1 MLSISLTHWK
11 FRRVT
16 EIGLARLS
24 GNHDFRPG
32 NETKLV
38 HSVIHTLLM
47 AVHAHLKII
56 VGTNIDN
63 IPTFFFFVYNTLCNA
78 TDTQ

>member
-24 GNHDFRPG
+24 GNHADLYFRPG

-47 AVHAHLKII
+47 AVHAHLNII

-63 IPTFFFFVYNTLCNA
+63 IPTFGCGVGRM
-78 TDTQ
+78 